1 MSDKFF
7 DEDVEPHDPLV
18 SKIQVDKD
26 DTPSKPKATEK
37 SKKAPLQIK
46 GFKVKDLAIAA
57 AAIVVLAV
65 YVTWP
70 DSPPPKQFIADEPPQ
85 SVPANDELA
94 LPSPVP
100 AVVEPENTPV
110 AEVSLPE
117 VATPVVDTSQLD
129 EIKLSGEANKE
140 AITVLDRRVT
150 ELERRLLAAE
160 RLLQDLQQRPIAS
173 VAAAAAPRTQTKS
186 VAKKRTSQPVV
197 QRTNSRTTA
206 GIKGWKVHTAYTGM
220 AWISHSGSTWA
231 VRPGDDIQGLS
242 IRSIDPARRVV
253 VTDKGTIH

>member
-94 LPSPVP
+94 LPSSVP
-100 AVVEPENTPV
+100 AVVEPENTP
-110 AEVSLPE
+110 VSLPE

-173 VAAAAAPRTQTKS
+173 VAAAAAAAPRTQTKS